1 MTEETFSSSKI
12 LKTKCGECSS
22 ICAIPPVSKE
32 AGYFYCGRCRPKAAP
47 NSSFEEAAERVLF
60 PCIFKC
66 EDSLAWG
73 QVFKHEVFCKKRTVV
88 CPFGNCTTTMSL
100 QGLNE
105 HMKTYHKSFYQES
118 PKQHQLSGTLDLI
131 VRLNCIAF
139 DKFVFLFFIRLERKA
154 DILYFDYNVFLVSPQ
169 DYDQKLLNTLQIRLE
184 IEVPNFDL
192 TITKLIHGRN
202 INLYRDRFH
211 CVNCLYQKCD
221 KKLHENKCNWITNQ
235 IPVNVRR
242 NLETDIFYTIT
253 VYETETPAGNAPE
266 YLECPVCIN
275 YMTDQIYLCQ
285 NGHSVCGTCN
295 EKNGNKICPICRNL
309 MRSSRNFALE
319 NLVRHMNIPCR
330 KKFRGC
336 TFIGPISAVTVHEKT
351 CKYNMM

>member
-22 ICAIPPVSKE
+22 ICAIPPVSEE
-32 AGYFYCGRCRPKAAP
+32 AGYFYCGRCRPKATP
-47 NSSFEEAAERVLF
+47 NRSFEEAAEKVLF
-60 PCIFKC
+60 PCPFEC

-73 QVFKHEVFCKKRTVV
+73 QVLEHEVLCKKRTVV

-118 PKQHQLSGTLDLI
+118 PKQHQLSIGTLDLI

-169 DYDQKLLNTLQIRLE
+169 GYDQKELNTLQLRME

-192 TITKLIHGRN
+192 NITKLIHGRN
-202 INLYRDRFH
+202 INVYRDRFH

-235 IPVNVRR
+235 IPVNVKEH
-242 NLETDIFYTIT
+242 LETDIFYTII
-253 VYETETPAGNAPE
+253 VYKNETPAGNSPE
-266 YLECPVCIN
+266 YLECPNCKN
-275 YMTDQIYLCQ
+275 YMTEEIYLCG
-285 NGHSVCGTCN
+285 NGHSICGTCAH
-295 EKNGNKICPICRNL
+295 GNRCTVCSSN
-309 MRSSRNFALE
+309 MQSSRNFALE
-319 NLVRHMNIPCR
+319 NLVKHMNVPCR
-330 KKFRGC
+330 KKCSGC
-336 TFIGPISAVTVHEKT
+336 TFIGLVTAVKVHENS
-351 CKYNMM
+351 CKYNMI